1 MIRNIFL
8 KSLFILILSSALM
21 FIGIL
26 FTVQYNNIMYSRV
39 MIVNIIDML
48 QREINIYDIKTEE
61 DFKNFVLQSDKE
73 ELRIS
78 IISTNGIVIADTL
91 SDTAKTTLGNHN
103 NRSDVIEALH
113 NTNDEPSFSIS
124 TSISQKTPYIYASK
138 KIKSDDFVDYI
149 LRVSIPMDSINKYLT
164 TFLFTAVMVI
174 TIVVIL
180 MAFVLPIMSRNIM
193 NPFYIIKETL
203 DNIYNNRS
211 LTPKN
216 LTGFN
221 DINNI
226 IYDINEV
233 AVDLNN
239 NIIAYQTEKEKL
251 NYVLENIAQGIIAV
265 NKKKE
270 IFFINQFA
278 IDFLDIEEKTV
289 NNLNE
294 IIKDENVIKKIDN
307 AIELGRFSKF
317 DSKEHNM
324 DIEITIIPIRNNENI
339 SALIKFEDVTD
350 IRKLE
355 IEKQDF
361 FINAS
366 HELKTPLTS
375 ILGYSELLL
384 ATGGGKKLN
393 DFVNRINTEAL
404 RMKELVMDMLTL
416 SRIEAN
422 WQETIDEKMDI
433 KEIILNVYD
442 SNKLKAQKRDI
453 TIDLNIESAFIMAN
467 KEKITEV
474 VNNLVDNAI
483 KYTDDGGN
491 VKIILSTDK
500 DKAIFTVKDTGCG
513 IAPQY
518 LNRIFERFFRVKN
531 NKYLKV
537 NGTGLGLTIVKNIC
551 NNYNADIHVKSEEN
565 VGTEISVVFKLYD
578 EEKEKTIKKAV

>member
-48 QREINIYDIKTEE
+48 QREISIYDIKTEE
-61 DFKNFVLQSDKE
+61 DFRNFVLQSDKE

-113 NTNDEPSFSIS
+113 NTNNEPSFSIS

-138 KIKSDDFVDYI
+138 KIKSDDYVDYI

-278 IDFLDIEEKTV
+278 IDFLDIGERTV

-307 AIELGRFSKF
+307 AIELSRFSKF

-565 VGTEISVVFKLYD
+565 VGTEISVVFTLYD
-578 EEKEKTIKKAV
+578 EEKTIKKAV

>member
-48 QREINIYDIKTEE
+48 QREISIYDIKTEE
-61 DFKNFVLQSDKE
+61 DFRNFVLQSDKE

-113 NTNDEPSFSIS
+113 NTNNEPSFSIS

-138 KIKSDDFVDYI
+138 KIKSDDYVDYI

-278 IDFLDIEEKTV
+278 IDFLDIGERTV

-307 AIELGRFSKF
+307 AIELSRFSKF

-565 VGTEISVVFKLYD
+565 VGTEISVVFTLYD
-578 EEKEKTIKKAV
+578 EEKIEKKAI

>member
-39 MIVNIIDML
+39 MIVNIMDML
-48 QREINIYDIKTEE
+48 QREISIYDIKTED

-91 SDTAKTTLGNHN
+91 TDTSQTTLGNHN

-113 NTNDEPSFSIS
+113 NTNSEPSFSIS

-138 KIKSDDFVDYI
+138 KIKSDDYVDYI

-174 TIVVIL
+174 TVVVIL
-180 MAFVLPIMSRNIM
+180 MAFVLPLMSRNIM

-278 IDFLDIEEKTV
+278 IDFLDIEERKV
-289 NNLNE
+289 NNLSE

-307 AIELGRFSKF
+307 AIELARFSKF
-317 DSKEHNM
+317 DTKEHNM

-384 ATGGGKKLN
+384 ATGGGKNLN
-393 DFVNRINTEAL
+393 DFLNRINSEAL

-422 WQETIDEKMDI
+422 WQETVDEKMDI

-442 SNKLKAQKRDI
+442 SNKLKAQKRNI
-453 TIDLNIESAFIMAN
+453 TIDLNVESAFIMAN

-565 VGTEISVVFKLYD
+565 VGTEISVVFKLYN